1 MGQVSAARVLISYS
15 HQGKAR
21 SEAAF
26 AVLAGTSP
34 IPAFSGNT
42 VRHRPNRHGE
52 RQLNHALHAIFRT

>member
-1 MGQVSAARVLISYS
+1 VLISYS

-42 VRHRPNRHGE
+42 VRDCLNRHGD